1 MLFGLLL
8 AALLP
13 ALAKS
18 ACSSGSPPA
27 SKGTR
32 HNVTLSGGRT
42 YMYFMPEKYDH
53 SKPNPLILSFH
64 GASRTADWQADLD
77 RLTDPYFNKDHVVV
91 YPQALQYGSTSSYI
105 YWQGSPNATA
115 NDVAYVGKVLDEV
128 ESELCIDTSR
138 VYATGK
144 SQGGGMV
151 GVLACDTAASQRF
164 AAFSPVSGAFYTT
177 GAASSLTSCGDPK
190 TLAMTCNPGRDNIP
204 LLDFH
209 GGNDTTISILGGL
222 RKGGCLPDVRTWVAN
237 WARRDG
243 LSASPSATVAING
256 SAELYRYGSGAD
268 SGLVTFVYD
277 GDHVNHDWPATFA
290 NTDNEDH
297 GSGPATFNASTMIM
311 EFFKKYSLPDAKDGD
326 DGDGCS
332 EPSSTLGNSS
342 SSSTV
347 TASSSG
353 IKTAT
358 LSTITSIT
366 SAHANSTSSTFPTSA
381 TITAIISTGLTT
393 TEASTALPSS
403 SSSTAGPTASSVP
416 VSGASVVGP
425 LSFFWMTAATIMAFL
440 LH

>member
-13 ALAKS
+13 TLAES

-27 SKGTR
+27 SKSTR

-42 YMYFMPEKYDH
+42 YMYFLPAKYDQ

-91 YPQALQYGSTSSYI
+91 YPQALQYGNTSSYI

-115 NDVAYVGKVLDEV
+115 NDVAYVEKVLDKV
-128 ESELCIDTSR
+128 ESDLCIDTTR
-138 VYATGK
+138 IYATGK

-151 GVLACDTAASQRF
+151 GQLACDNAASQRI

-190 TLAMTCNPGRDNIP
+190 ELSMTCNPGRDDIP

-209 GGNDTTISILGGL
+209 GGNDTTISITGGL

-237 WARRDG
+237 WARRDD

-256 SAELYRYGSGAD
+256 SAEMYRYGSGANA
-268 SGLVTFVYD
+268 GLVTFVYD

-297 GSGPATFNASTMIM
+297 ESGPATFNASTMIM
-311 EFFKKYSLPDAKDGD
+311 EFFKKYSLY
-326 DGDGCS
+326 
-332 EPSSTLGNSS
+332 
-342 SSSTV
+342 V
-347 TASSSG
+347 M
-353 IKTAT
+353 
-358 LSTITSIT
+358 IT
-366 SAHANSTSSTFPTSA
+366 
-381 TITAIISTGLTT
+381 
-393 TEASTALPSS
+393 
-403 SSSTAGPTASSVP
+403 
-416 VSGASVVGP
+416 
-425 LSFFWMTAATIMAFL
+425 
-440 LH
+440 